1 MSNDPHRALAEVHAR
16 IDAACRR
23 TGRDASTVQLV
34 AVSKTV
40 AAERVRALA
49 DAGQREF
56 GENRAQELLAKAAA
70 VQPTGAPLRWHF
82 VGRLQ
87 RNKVARLAP
96 HVALWQSV
104 DSLPLGEAIARH
116 APGAGVLVQ
125 VNVGE
130 EAQKGGIAPR
140 QAAHLVDALRD
151 LPLDVRGLMA
161 VPPQDEDPRSH
172 FARLRDLAGSLGLA
186 QLSMGMSGDFEV
198 AIEEGA
204 TIVRVGTAL
213 FGAR

>member
-1 MSNDPHRALAEVHAR
+1 VSAVSDPGALLAEVRAR
-16 IDAACRR
+16 IEAACRR
-23 TGRDASTVQLV
+23 AGRDPSRVRLV

-40 AAERVRALA
+40 AADRVRALF
-49 DAGQREF
+49 DAGQRDF
-56 GENRAQELLAKAAA
+56 GENRAQELLAKASSLMLDGLA
-70 VQPTGAPLRWHF
+70 WHF

-116 APGAGVLVQ
+116 APGAPVLVQ

-130 EAQKGGIAPR
+130 EAQKGGVTPGETARAI
-140 QAAHLVDALRD
+140 DALRA
-151 LPLDVRGLMA
+151 LRLDVRGLMA
-161 VPPQDEDPRSH
+161 VPPVEEDPRPH
-172 FARLRDLAGSLGLA
+172 FAHLRELAGSLGLSE
-186 QLSMGMSGDFEV
+186 LSMGMSGDFEAAV
-198 AIEEGA
+198 EEGA